1 MKDEAGFR
9 SSGIRVRSPHVRGS
23 AVGRSGTT
31 KSASR
36 CPLLLLTLLLLP
48 PALLTTGPEDSQ
60 ERPPLGSRTRRGYEE
75 AGERGLGGQRT
86 TGEEPRRRDGEPRGV
101 VSGGTSQATAATRDS
116 EKDLRDILYHVLG
129 QRNITLDYDADGQFG
144 VLDRNEYHS
153 NDNSDH
159 NDEYSGDNGNIYD
172 YSGDNGI
179 YDYSGDYGDI
189 YDYSGDDGDIYD
201 YSGDDG
207 DIYDYSGDYG
217 DIYDYSGDYG
227 DIYDYSG
234 DDGDIYDYSGDDGDI
249 YDYSGDDGDI
259 YDYSGDDGDIY
270 DYSGD
275 NGDIYDNS
283 YDNGSHHN
291 YNEDTS
297 LLLMFSRIIYLC
309 EYVFSAI
316 YGSYDKLPTTWV
328 KHNNASLLVV
338 SEPRFVAVCEPFL
351 RRYDTCEARFP
362 VTVCEAENVTFLHP
376 TSCKRPSLEDVYFE
390 KLLVVMRLEQDDPCF
405 HAVCNGLLRVVDR
418 VVNGVLVRLVSP
430 DGAGEVGNTS
440 CHRHIQELFLTP
452 KGEPFAFRARNFQWP
467 FCFAG
472 YHVLWAE
479 DPRPR
484 GLVPLWDFLPVQCRA
499 VEVGLSLFSLLN
511 ACFGVTGNIVVIVVR
526 YANFSRWKYQ
536 DTIKVSLAICDL
548 FLCLFV
554 ILPSIGDHLSLRA
567 GRLEG
572 PANQET
578 SNVVID
584 SGFRLFSAVV
594 ATTCCITSIFQRFAF
609 SVWILRRTQTRPDFL
624 RVQWLRAF
632 PVVSW
637 AVSLMTT
644 LLLMHDDTGS
654 TGTWASFSKLPFGLS
669 QISLSI
675 SFPIVMAV
683 LALISLLTLLNYA
696 VILWKNLATAARPGH
711 AEGGE
716 RIGGLTNLDMA
727 DISRRRHRLALLIIQ
742 VLVIFVTSFMVG
754 LDLTLKF
761 REGAYF
767 TSYVA
772 WWLYLSG
779 ASWNPWLY
787 NFCSKRFR
795 QDAADVLKKIFEQ
808 IKPRGRRR
816 KVLGVV
822 RFWRNLGREG
832 GGVRGEGRLRLR
844 QEAECRT
851 LSGCYTQEHAV

>member
-1 MKDEAGFR
+1 
-9 SSGIRVRSPHVRGS
+9 
-23 AVGRSGTT
+23 
-31 KSASR
+31 
-36 CPLLLLTLLLLP
+36 
-48 PALLTTGPEDSQ
+48 
-60 ERPPLGSRTRRGYEE
+60 
-75 AGERGLGGQRT
+75 
-86 TGEEPRRRDGEPRGV
+86 
-101 VSGGTSQATAATRDS
+101 
-116 EKDLRDILYHVLG
+116 
-129 QRNITLDYDADGQFG
+129 
-144 VLDRNEYHS
+144 
-153 NDNSDH
+153 
-159 NDEYSGDNGNIYD
+159 
-172 YSGDNGI
+172 
-179 YDYSGDYGDI
+179 
-189 YDYSGDDGDIYD
+189 
-201 YSGDDG
+201 
-207 DIYDYSGDYG
+207 
-217 DIYDYSGDYG
+217 
-227 DIYDYSG
+227 
-234 DDGDIYDYSGDDGDI
+234 
-249 YDYSGDDGDI
+249 
-259 YDYSGDDGDIY
+259 
-270 DYSGD
+270 
-275 NGDIYDNS
+275 
-283 YDNGSHHN
+283 
-291 YNEDTS
+291 
-297 LLLMFSRIIYLC
+297 MFSRIIYLC

-484 GLVPLWDFLPVQCRA
+484 GLVPMWDFLPVQCRA

-511 ACFGVTGNIVVIVVR
+511 ACFGVTGNIVVIV
-526 YANFSRWKYQ
+526 
-536 DTIKVSLAICDL
+536 
-548 FLCLFV
+548 
-554 ILPSIGDHLSLRA
+554 
-567 GRLEG
+567 
-572 PANQET
+572 
-578 SNVVID
+578 
-584 SGFRLFSAVV
+584 
-594 ATTCCITSIFQRFAF
+594 RFAF

-761 REGAYF
+761 RGEGAYF